1 MSKVIDVYSIFSVS
15 VMFSFLYNDQ
25 SNELRRP
32 VPVVHPKLEELPAS
46 SQGYSTNNKYPSFP
60 PLMCDGRCVQASWQP
75 EAELNNAILQ
85 RNNIKS
91 NWEYRQYLTA
101 NAPEIMRQNFIESA
115 TDVGYYERNYRD
127 AGGAAA
133 PVLATSTSRPF
144 LYASVLDPPAHLG
157 ENGSDLKNEYLTLE
171 MLNIRQFAPVV
182 SQEELLRMRGRS
194 GV

>member
-1 MSKVIDVYSIFSVS
+1 
-15 VMFSFLYNDQ
+15 MFSFLYNDQ
-25 SNELRRP
+25 GNELRRP
-32 VPVVHPKLEELPAS
+32 VPVVYPKLEELPAS

-115 TDVGYYERNYRD
+115 TDVGYYERTYRN
-127 AGGAAA
+127 AGGDAA
-133 PVLATSTSRPF
+133 PIRATSTSHPF
-144 LYASVLDPPAHLG
+144 LYASVLDAPAHLG
-157 ENGSDLKNEYLTLE
+157 NTETDLKVDYLTREL
-171 MLNIRQFAPVV
+171 LAAKQFAPAVT
-182 SQEELLRMRGRS
+182 QEELLRMRGRS

>member
-1 MSKVIDVYSIFSVS
+1 
-15 VMFSFLYNDQ
+15 MFSFLYNDQ
-25 SNELRRP
+25 SNEIKRP
-32 VPVVHPKLEELPAS
+32 VPIVYPKFEELPAS
-46 SQGYSTNNKYPSFP
+46 SQGYTTNNKYPSFP

-75 EAELNNAILQ
+75 EADLNNAILK
-85 RNNIKS
+85 RNNIQS

-127 AGGAAA
+127 VGGDAA
-133 PVLATSTSRPF
+133 PILATSASRPF

-157 ENGSDLKNEYLTLE
+157 NKDSDLKAEYLTRE
-171 MLNIRQFAPVV
+171 MLAAKQFVPAV

-194 GV
+194 SV